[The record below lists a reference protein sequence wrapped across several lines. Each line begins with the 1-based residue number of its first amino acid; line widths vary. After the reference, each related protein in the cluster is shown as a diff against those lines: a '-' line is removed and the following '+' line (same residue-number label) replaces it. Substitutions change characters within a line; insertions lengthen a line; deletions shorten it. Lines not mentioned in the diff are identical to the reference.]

1 MTTRRASPFS
11 PRVALGLVIFAV
23 LAFVALLWMIGSG
36 MDQGE
41 PRASGSH
48 AQGKGLN
55 GYAAL
60 YSYLEKRGFAV
71 STARTQGAM
80 QRPGV
85 LVLTPLHSADPE
97 ELQAAVDAHRGLGPT
112 VLILPKWLAA
122 PLRPG
127 QNKQIKDG
135 FVELV
140 HPLAP
145 EWKGFYDDVA
155 LKGGALETGPRPG
168 GWDAQGLSGRMPEPR
183 FVFSG
188 DGEYVIPLVMGS
200 GTEQILAGYISDG
213 GLYPRLR
220 EITVGYDEADLEDEP
235 TGDYPV
241 IMVFDADLFNN
252 YGMARPESAVLAEK
266 LINAARNGGEK
277 AVIFDMTLAGHG
289 SSQSLLTLAFTPP
302 FLAATLC
309 LILAGAVVLWRTYRR
324 FGPPVLD
331 GPAIAYGK
339 RALVASA
346 AGLVQRARRLHLLGP
361 PYADAARERLVRAL
375 ALPARLGPDQAE
387 AAIDR
392 ALAARTP
399 DSPPFSETAATLRAA
414 RKPADLLRA
423 ARQLHAIERTLT
435 R

>member
-1 MTTRRASPFS
+1 MSGRRASPFS
-11 PRVALGLVIFAV
+11 PRVALGLVGFAV

-60 YSYLEKRGFAV
+60 YSYLEKRGFEV
-71 STARTQGAM
+71 STARTPKAM

-85 LVLTPLHSADPE
+85 LVLTPLHSTKPE
-97 ELQAAVDAHRGLGPT
+97 ELAATIDAHRGLGPT

-127 QNKQIKDG
+127 ENKQVREG

-145 EWKGFYDDVA
+145 DWKGFYDDIE
-155 LKGGALETGPRPG
+155 LKGGALQTGPRPG
-168 GWDAQGLSGRMPEPR
+168 GWDAAGLVGRVPEPR

-188 DGEYVIPLVMGS
+188 DGEYVIPLVMGA
-200 GTEQILAGYISDG
+200 GTEQVLAGYIADG
-213 GLYPRLR
+213 GYYPRLR
-220 EITVGYDEADLEDEP
+220 EITVGFDEADLEDEP
-235 TGDYPV
+235 TGDFPL
-241 IMVFDADLFNN
+241 IMVFEADLFNN
-252 YGMARPESAVLAEK
+252 YGLARPENAVLAEQ
-266 LINAARNGGEK
+266 LINAARNGGDK
-277 AVIFDMTLAGHG
+277 TVIFDMTLAGHG
-289 SSQSLLTLAFTPP
+289 ASQSLLTLAFTPP

-309 LILAGAVVLWRTYRR
+309 LLLAGAVVLWRTYRR

-375 ALPARLGPDQAE
+375 ALPARLAPDQAE

-392 ALAARTP
+392 ALAARAGDAMP
-399 DSPPFSETAATLRAA
+399 KGP
-414 RKPADLLRA
+414 
-423 ARQLHAIERTLT
+423 
-435 R
+435 

>member
-1 MTTRRASPFS
+1 MTARRASPFS
-11 PRVALGLVIFAV
+11 PRAMLGLVIFAV
-23 LAFVALLWMIGSG
+23 LAFLALLWMIGSG
-36 MDQGE
+36 MEEGE

-48 AQGKGLN
+48 AQGKGLT

-60 YSYLEKRGFAV
+60 YSYLERRGFAV
-71 STARTQGAM
+71 FTARTPGAL
-80 QRPGV
+80 QRRGV
-85 LVLTPLHSADPE
+85 LVLTPLHSADPKA
-97 ELQAAVDAHRGLGPT
+97 LQAAVDTHRRLGPT
-112 VLILPKWLAA
+112 ILILPKWLTA
-122 PLRPG
+122 PLQPG
-127 QNKQIKDG
+127 RDKAAKDG
-135 FVELV
+135 FVKLV

-145 EWKGFYDDVA
+145 QWEGFYDDVF
-155 LKGGALETGPRPG
+155 LKGGALETGRQYG
-168 GWDAQGLSGRMPEPR
+168 GWDAAGLSGRMPEPR

-188 DGEYVIPLVMGS
+188 EGEDVIPLVMGS
-200 GTEQILAGYISDG
+200 GTEQVLAGYISDG

-220 EITVGYDEADLEDEP
+220 EITAGYDEADLVDEP
-235 TGDYPV
+235 TGDYPL

-252 YGMARPESAVLAEK
+252 YGLARPENAALAEK

-277 AVIFDMTLAGHG
+277 TVIFDMTLAGHG
-289 SSQSLLTLAFTPP
+289 RGQSLLTLAFTPP

-309 LILAGAVVLWRTYRR
+309 LVLAGAGVLWRTYRR

-331 GPAIAYGK
+331 GPAIAHGK

-392 ALAARTP
+392 ALAARRP
-399 DSPPFSETAATLRAA
+399 DAPLFSETAAALRAA

-423 ARQLHAIERTLT
+423 ARQLYAIERTLT